1 MIQYELWAKGQFGTD
16 NIHVAHSEI
25 LHNTAYERRRHYRKP
40 VLQRAQLVF
49 DDGTID
55 CALLDISDTGARVRT
70 MKQVHIPEWVR
81 LDLPD
86 GTSFRANRRWCRGL
100 EIGFR
105 LNSLENDDLLTA
117 MIDGLTRDQKRS
129 LLARIEASLA
139 QDTAPAVSV
148 DASP

>member
-1 MIQYELWAKGQFGTD
+1 MAD
-16 NIHVAHSEI
+16 SEI
-25 LHNTAYERRRHYRKP
+25 LQDAAYERRRHYRKP

-49 DDGTID
+49 GDRTVD
-55 CALLDISDTGARVRT
+55 CALLDISETGARVRT
-70 MKQVHIPEWVR
+70 TKQVHIPEWVR

-86 GTSFRANRRWCRGL
+86 GTSFRANRRWSRGP

-105 LNSLENDDLLTA
+105 LNLLENDDLLKA
-117 MIDGLTRDQKRS
+117 MIDGLTRDQKQS

-139 QDTAPAVSV
+139 QDPAPAIGV